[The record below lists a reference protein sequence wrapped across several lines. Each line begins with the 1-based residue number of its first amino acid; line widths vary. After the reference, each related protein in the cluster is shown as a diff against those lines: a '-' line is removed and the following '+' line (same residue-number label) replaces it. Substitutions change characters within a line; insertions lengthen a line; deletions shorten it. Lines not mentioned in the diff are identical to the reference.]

1 METLLEIAGERYH
14 GISPAGRSVVP
25 VGKEGFFMPEGLIR
39 SCPSCGKKNR
49 VLYSRLGQ
57 EARCGSCGAVLP
69 PPAEPLEVDQ
79 GGELSALLR
88 ESGLPVLIDF
98 WAPWCGPCRMV
109 APEMQKVAAR
119 NAGQLLV
126 VKVNTDVDRQVGAE
140 HRIQSIPTMAV
151 FQGGREV
158 ARTMGARPAAQ
169 IEGFVRQ
176 AIGVAA

>member
-1 METLLEIAGERYH
+1 MA
-14 GISPAGRSVVP
+14 
-25 VGKEGFFMPEGLIR
+25 EGLIR

-79 GGELSALLR
+79 GSELSALLR
-88 ESGLPVLIDF
+88 ESGLPVLVDF

-169 IEGFVRQ
+169 IEGFVHQSLGAQSR
-176 AIGVAA
+176 AAV

>member
-1 METLLEIAGERYH
+1 
-14 GISPAGRSVVP
+14 
-25 VGKEGFFMPEGLIR
+25 MPEGLIR
-39 SCPSCGKKNR
+39 SCSSCGKKNR

-57 EARCGSCGAVLP
+57 EAHCGSCEAVLP

-88 ESGLPVLIDF
+88 ESGLPVLVDF

-126 VKVNTDVDRQVGAE
+126 VKVNTDVDPRVGAE

-176 AIGVAA
+176 AVGVAA